1 MAEEAEFQFV
11 RGHLI
16 DNLSVLEYHKRTVGM
31 IKTMDEQIK
40 LLEEAVAP
48 GERHFKNPREE
59 ASYLHDV
66 KTLSVLKRQRERLDS
81 KLNELQNRLNAD
93 IETSKCFTPLKPLK
107 KL

>member
-1 MAEEAEFQFV
+1 MGEEKEFQFV

-40 LLEEAVAP
+40 LLEEAVTP
-48 GERHFKNPREE
+48 GVRHFKNPREE

-81 KLNELQNRLNAD
+81 KLNELQDRLNAD